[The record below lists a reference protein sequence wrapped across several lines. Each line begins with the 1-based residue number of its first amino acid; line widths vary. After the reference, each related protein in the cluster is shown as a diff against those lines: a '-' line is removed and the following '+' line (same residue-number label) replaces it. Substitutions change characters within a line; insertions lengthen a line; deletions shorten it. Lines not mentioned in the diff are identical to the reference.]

1 MTVMGSRG
9 ILIGIAGLLLVIM
22 GIPALLVSWVGA
34 DTPDAGDKP
43 GKDGADLAGRGS
55 LQVRVYLSKEKRVIQ
70 LPLESYIEGVV
81 AAEMPAQFHSEALK
95 AQALAARTYIVGR
108 LMKGQVL
115 DAKEWGEKAGGAH
128 VTDTVQHQAYA
139 TDAVLRKKWGYN
151 YPNNK
156 RRVAEAVHATAGQI
170 ITYGGKPIY
179 AAFFSTSNGRT
190 ENSEDYFK
198 EKYPYLRSVNSSWD
212 QLSPKYISR
221 VSMKPDVFLSKL
233 EHATGK
239 RLAVAALQTT
249 SSKSFAVL
257 SRTQGA
263 RIERVRIG
271 GEVFKG
277 REVREALNLP
287 SSDFQLQVKD
297 GQVIITTKGYGHGV
311 GMSQWGA
318 NLMAAQGK
326 AVDEII
332 KHYYQGVEINRLRLD

>member
-34 DTPDAGDKP
+34 DTADAGDKL
-43 GKDGADLAGRGS
+43 GKEGADLASQNS

-115 DAKEWGEKAGGAH
+115 DAKEWGEKASGAH
-128 VTDTVQHQAYA
+128 VTDTVQHQAYE

-190 ENSEDYFK
+190 ENSEEYFK
-198 EKYPYLRSVNSSWD
+198 EKYPYLRSVDSSWD
-212 QLSPKYISR
+212 QLSPKYINR

-233 EHATGK
+233 EQATGK

-249 SSKSFAVL
+249 SNQSFAVL

-287 SSDFQLQVKD
+287 SSDFQLQMKD

-326 AVDEII
+326 SVDEII